1 MRVMRRPSKQQV
13 SFLFL
18 DSRPHPS
25 PHPAPAGPEVGRAG
39 VSPSGQVVQSSE
51 GTSPRWRAHVLRRV
65 ALDKSPVP
73 GLSRLLPLT
82 LLGHPAYPAQE
93 LKQQDQICAWTLL
106 ASPSLGRE
114 APLPPG
120 CRYTELGSQP
130 GLSSQNG
137 RGSPVKTRRQG
148 HGLAVEG
155 TEEGA

>member
-1 MRVMRRPSKQQV
+1 MRGPSEQQV

-18 DSRPHPS
+18 DSRPHIP
-25 PHPAPAGPEVGRAG
+25 PHPSPAGPAEVGRAG

-51 GTSPRWRAHVLRRV
+51 GTSPRRRAHVLRKV

-82 LLGHPAYPAQE
+82 LPGHPAYPAQE
-93 LKQQDQICAWTLL
+93 LKQQDQICAWTLP
-106 ASPSLGRE
+106 ASPSLGPE

-137 RGSPVKTRRQG
+137 RGSPVFKTRRQATG
-148 HGLAVEG
+148 CRGN
-155 TEEGA
+155 